1 LDHARSVANLIAN
14 DITAAK
20 GAALI
25 TTLLIVGII
34 FAVLLADVLGRIPL
48 QILGFFGCAAG
59 LLLAAL
65 SSNFVDGTQTR
76 PAAGVFPPATA
87 EPLD

>member
-1 LDHARSVANLIAN
+1 MGANSDHARSIADLIAN

-25 TTLLIVGII
+25 TSLLIVGII
-34 FAVLLADVLGRIPL
+34 FAVLLADIVGRISL

-59 LLLAAL
+59 LLLASL
-65 SSNFVDGTQTR
+65 SSNTSAAVPR
-76 PAAGVFPPATA
+76 PC
-87 EPLD
+87 